1 VAVRPL
7 IPLRHDRA
15 EEVERVGS
23 IELFFD
29 LVFVFAITQLS
40 HLLLQD
46 LTWRGAAQAAFL
58 LLAVWWAWNYTTWT
72 TNWTDPDAVST
83 RAVLVVGMVAVM
95 LMAVAIPDAF
105 GDRGLLF
112 VAGYAALQITRGTFF
127 LIATDKSGHAHLW
140 RPWPVYV
147 WVSWVT
153 LIWLAGGFLEGE
165 ARVAVWGAALA
176 FDYLGPFVGYWT
188 PGLGRS
194 TPADWQILPGHFAER
209 FQLFIIIALGESIVL
224 TGATASGLEL
234 TTARIAAIAVAV
246 LITAALWW
254 LYFGP
259 NERLGQAVL
268 SRAGED
274 RGRIARD
281 VYTYLHLPIV
291 AGIIVVAVAD
301 ELVIAHPG
309 ETLAGRELATVAAG
323 PILYLLGATAAVRRA
338 VGSVSRWRLLAA
350 ACIVVVA
357 LLGMTVPALL
367 TWALVLLVLT
377 ALVGK
382 ETHLRLL
389 AGVRTDRL
397 ATAGSFPGTGTDEE
411 HGRVSTH

>member
-1 VAVRPL
+1 MARRPL

-15 EEVERVGS
+15 EEMERVGS

-72 TNWTDPDAVST
+72 TNWTDPDAIST

-105 GDRGLLF
+105 GERGLLF
-112 VAGYAALQITRGTFF
+112 AAGYAGLQISRGTFF
-127 LIATDKSGHAHLW
+127 LLAADKSGHAHVW
-140 RPWPVYV
+140 HARPV
-147 WVSWVT
+147 WVWISWVS
-153 LIWLAGGFLEGE
+153 LIWLAGGLLDGG
-165 ARVAVWGAALA
+165 ARVAVWGAALIL
-176 FDYLGPFVGYWT
+176 DYLGPFVGYWT

-194 TPADWQILPGHFAER
+194 TPSDWQILPGHFAER

-224 TGATASGLEL
+224 TGVTASGLEL
-234 TTARIAAIAVAV
+234 TGARIAAIAVAV

-268 SRAGED
+268 SMAGQD

-281 VYTYLHLPIV
+281 VFTYLHLPIV
-291 AGIIVVAVAD
+291 AGIIVAAVAD
-301 ELVIAHPG
+301 ELVIAHPD

-323 PILYLLGATAAVRRA
+323 PVLYLLGTMAGVRRA
-338 VGSVSRWRLLAA
+338 VGSISPWRLLASV
-350 ACIVVVA
+350 CIVGVAVLGLALPALATWTLVLAILVA
-357 LLGMTVPALL
+357 LAI
-367 TWALVLLVLT
+367 
-377 ALVGK
+377 K
-382 ETHLRLL
+382 ETHEGLL
-389 AGVRTDRL
+389 AGAPAERFALSDR
-397 ATAGSFPGTGTDEE
+397 AASAETGAE
-411 HGRVSTH
+411 HG